1 MIPSPSQVSWYAK
14 LFLQDVKLSLQDV
27 RHPLHVAKHQF
38 TCRKMLVKA
47 PLHLFFSEWCKAML
61 ERCELI
67 TTTFLSQFSWL
78 LLLPSFILNIESAS
92 KNARHLTT
100 RWLLTGSR
108 GFTMC
113 FNSHNCDNNEA
124 IQIASNFVFN
134 KITKH
139 IEIDCHF
146 VQPHLR
152 FGAVLLPFSWLIYSH
167 NFTPSYT
174 FASLV

>member
-1 MIPSPSQVSWYAK
+1 MWDILCMLPSISS
-14 LFLQDVKLSLQDV
+14 
-27 RHPLHVAKHQF
+27 HVAK
-38 TCRKMLVKA
+38 CLWRL
-47 PLHLFFSEWCKAML
+47 LFISSSLNDAKPCWRDVNLLQRHFFPNFLGSSFSQA
-61 ERCELI
+61 
-67 TTTFLSQFSWL
+67 SS
-78 LLLPSFILNIESAS
+78 SILNQLPRMQDTSQ
-92 KNARHLTT
+92 LDGY
-100 RWLLTGSR
+100 GSR